1 MSTPYNPNHT
11 PDPDDDQTG
20 TSSDL
25 TGDTS
30 ATSDSETSSTN
41 ETSSTGDTSSTNET
55 GSFGAH
61 SDQAE
66 SQSSYPSYGQ
76 YPSVQ
81 PQHGENQY
89 GQQGQYSQAQYSQ
102 QSYTQPQYGQGQY
115 EQGQYGQQAQ
125 YGQFPQAGTQQYD
138 QSQYGYG
145 KPAKSGKGNGFFNA
159 LFDLSFSRYITV
171 DFMRV
176 IYAISLGLIVLAWV
190 AGLLFSFAGFG
201 DSFGEG
207 MLMLV
212 GFLIFGTLA
221 AFIAV
226 VVTRIT
232 LEFYVSLVKTA
243 QNTSKLVELEES
255 AQRSTT
261 QR

>member
-41 ETSSTGDTSSTNET
+41 ETSSTGDTSSTSSTNET

-89 GQQGQYSQAQYSQ
+89 GQGQY
-102 QSYTQPQYGQGQY
+102 G
-115 EQGQYGQQAQ
+115 QGQYGQQAQ

-176 IYAISLGLIVLAWV
+176 IYAISLGLIALAWV

>member
-30 ATSDSETSSTN
+30 ATSDSETSSTGD
-41 ETSSTGDTSSTNET
+41 TSSTSSTNET

-89 GQQGQYSQAQYSQ
+89 GQGYSQPQYGQTQYSQ
-102 QSYTQPQYGQGQY
+102 QSYTQP
-115 EQGQYGQQAQ
+115 Q